1 MLVKIGQSGLDE
13 RDIFYQRADGK
24 KKKLTKK
31 KKIIKKIKLIK
42 NEIKK

>member
-31 KKIIKKIKLIK
+31 KKNNKKNKI
-42 NEIKK
+42 NKK